1 MATDL
6 VNPETELPGPGRSE
20 RYALFGAHGCS
31 LAMAVVPYLLADGK
45 PGIAHYP
52 ARGEP
57 LPMGV
62 RPVVVADTTVYGAV
76 CVERMIHAW
85 PADMPRPWLVLTAEA
100 PIPSPPAARF
110 RIRALGARL
119 AGTATLP
126 YLPVLRT
133 VADPA
138 EALEHKPVQAAAVR
152 LRRNL
157 EGN

>member
-6 VNPETELPGPGRSE
+6 MNPETEGLQASGP
-20 RYALFGAHGCS
+20 RYALFGAHGCTV
-31 LAMAVVPYLLADGK
+31 AMAVVPYLLADGK
-45 PGIAHYP
+45 PGIAHFP
-52 ARGEP
+52 AAGEA

-62 RPVVVADTTVYGAV
+62 QPVLVADTTVYGAA

-85 PADMPRPWLVLTAEA
+85 PAGMPRPWLVLTAEA

-133 VADPA
+133 VEDPA
-138 EALEHKPVQAAAVR
+138 EALDHKAVQIAAAR
-152 LRRNL
+152 LRRHL

>member
-6 VNPETELPGPGRSE
+6 VNPETERPPETEL

-31 LAMAVVPYLLADGK
+31 VAMAVVPYLLADGD
-45 PGIAHYP
+45 PSA
-52 ARGEP
+52 ARFLAAGEP

-62 RPVVVADTTVYGAV
+62 QPVIVADTTVYGAV
-76 CVERMIHAW
+76 GVERLVRFWA
-85 PADMPRPWLVLTAEA
+85 PNLPRPWVVLTSEA

-119 AGTATLP
+119 AGTVTLP

-133 VADPA
+133 VENPA
-138 EALEHKPVQAAAVR
+138 EAVEHKAVQAAAAR
-152 LRRNL
+152 LRRLL

>member
-1 MATDL
+1 MTDL
-6 VNPETELPGPGRSE
+6 VTPETERPQERGL
-20 RYALFGAHGCS
+20 RYALFGAHGCTV
-31 LAMAVVPYLLADGK
+31 AMAAVPHLLADRD
-45 PGIAHYP
+45 AEA
-52 ARGEP
+52 ARFLAAGEP

-62 RPVVVADTTVYGAV
+62 QPVVVADTTVYGAAS
-76 CVERMIHAW
+76 VERLMRFWA
-85 PADMPRPWLVLTAEA
+85 PNLPRPWVVLTSDA

-119 AGTATLP
+119 AGTVTLP

-138 EALEHKPVQAAAVR
+138 EALDHKAVQAAAAR
-152 LRRNL
+152 LRRHL